1 MFVLAIV
8 LAVATFIEN
17 DFGAASAYDVFY
29 NSIWFELL
37 FLLLAVNLIGQIFIF
52 NLYRKQKLTIMLF
65 HLAFILMIVGAAITR
80 YIGIEGTLHLR
91 EGEQKTV
98 FQTRDKFI
106 SSEIID
112 RQGALVAAAHKKF
125 AVTPLSIDS
134 YNEDIQT
141 SSGLVRVELTKFIP
155 NAMEQ
160 VVESPDGQ
168 PTISLIISR
177 QMVGKESVVLTRGD
191 VYDVKGLVLGFDT
204 EKPHDISF
212 TFKSDSFFMR
222 APKPLSE
229 MSMMSKVATIHPEN
243 TWVPFSPMKLYSISG
258 ITVVAQTML
267 PSAVTI
273 PTSVDHQM
281 HQTGR
286 SAMEFEITGS
296 GVRTKAYLWTNN
308 QSENTSAM
316 LSMGAN
322 YLRITYG
329 TRGVKIP
336 FAVHLNDFVL
346 ERYPGSNSPSSYRSN
361 VTVIDT
367 DGAKEFPFSIY
378 MNNILKHK
386 GFRFYQMS
394 YDQDEMGTVLSV
406 SHDRAGMLV
415 TYIGYALLFLF
426 MFLSIFNPKSALW
439 QVSPSYWIS
448 LARKGV
454 GVFVLMLTLGLG
466 TAFASPSVT
475 PLNQKLA
482 DEFGKVLVQ
491 DQKGRTKPFYTL
503 SHDIVRKITRK
514 NEFMGLSS
522 MQVFLGIYSD
532 FENWKNVPMI
542 KVSNAELARVL
553 GISGNYAAFANI
565 VDMNSPMGGYK
576 LSRLVQEAYA
586 KPESQRTKF
595 DKEVIKVDERINILY
610 MVYSGD
616 FMKVFPIK
624 DDPLH
629 KWGTPDEALPF
640 AVNSDDSLYLKN
652 VLSLIMSG
660 IKNPNAR
667 AIETHEYIES
677 LAAYQKS
684 HVTYQLQSDNRV
696 KAEIFYY
703 KAKIFERLFPF
714 YAVVGLVMIFTLV
727 FAIVSGKSNVTAIM
741 KIFTYVLAVGF
752 ALHTLALA
760 VRWYVSG
767 HAPMSNGYESM
778 IFISWVTLLAGFIFS
793 RKSKFALSATAVLG
807 SLTLMVAHLSF
818 MDPEITSLVP
828 VLKSYWLTIHVS
840 VITASYG
847 FFGLSAILGLLVMI
861 LYSLAGKRNLGRV
874 NTTVDELTVISY
886 QSLTLGLY
894 FLTIGTFLGA
904 IWANESW
911 GRYWGWDPKETWSL
925 ITMIVYTFVVHS
937 RMIKSVKGIF
947 TFNVMGL
954 FSFSSVLMTYFGV
967 NYYLSGL
974 HSYAGGDP
982 VPVPTFVYVSVVAL
996 VSITIFAYRN
1006 YKKLHS

>member
-8 LAVATFIEN
+8 LAVATFVER
-17 DFGAASAYDVFY
+17 DFGAVSAYAVFY

-37 FLLLAVNLIGQIFIF
+37 LLLLAVNLVGQIFIF
-52 NLYRKQKLTIMLF
+52 KLYRKSKLTIMLF
-65 HLAFILMIVGAAITR
+65 HLAFILMIIGAAVTR

-91 EGEQKTV
+91 EGEKKAV
-98 FQTRDKFI
+98 FQSRDKYI
-106 SSEIID
+106 SSEVFNSNGD
-112 RQGALVAAAHKKF
+112 LLAAAYKKF
-125 AVTPLSIDS
+125 TVTSLSIDS
-134 YNEDIQT
+134 YAEDIET
-141 SSGLVRVELTKFIP
+141 PSGDVSVELTKFMP

-160 VVESPDGQ
+160 VVETPNGR

-177 QMVGKESVVLTRGD
+177 QMVGKESVVLTSGD
-191 VYDVKGLVLGFDT
+191 VFNVKGLALGFDT

-212 TFKSDSFFMR
+212 AFRSDSFFVK

-229 MSMMSKVATIHPEN
+229 MSMMSKEAVIHPEN
-243 TWVPFSPMKLYSISG
+243 TWVLFSPMKLYSISG
-258 ITVVAQTML
+258 ITIVAQSV
-267 PSAVTI
+267 SASATTV
-273 PTSVDHQM
+273 PVSVDHQM

-286 SAMEFEITGS
+286 SAMEFEVTGS
-296 GVRTKAYLWTNN
+296 GIRTKAYLWTDS
-308 QSENTSAM
+308 QSESSSVTLNLGES
-316 LSMGAN
+316 N
-322 YLRITYG
+322 LRIMYG
-329 TRGVKIP
+329 SRGVKIP
-336 FAVHLNDFVL
+336 FAVYLNDFVL
-346 ERYPGSNSPSSYRSN
+346 ERYPGSNSPSSYKSN

-367 DGAKEFPFSIY
+367 AGATEFPFSIY
-378 MNNILKHK
+378 MNNILKYK

-394 YDQDEMGTVLSV
+394 YDQDELGTVLSV
-406 SHDRAGMLV
+406 SHDRAGMLI

-439 QVSPSYWIS
+439 QVTPSYWTS
-448 LARKGV
+448 LARKGSAV
-454 GVFVLMLTLGLG
+454 IVFMVTLGLSS
-466 TAFASPSVT
+466 TFASPNVV
-475 PLNQKLA
+475 PLDKALA

-503 SHDIVRKITRK
+503 SHDVVRKITRK

-553 GISGNYAAFANI
+553 GVSGSYAAFTNV
-565 VDMNSPMGGYK
+565 VDMNNPMGGYK

-595 DKEVIKVDERINILY
+595 DKEVIKVDERVNILY
-610 MVYSGD
+610 MIYSGD

-624 DDPLH
+624 DDPSH
-629 KWGTPDEALPF
+629 KWGTPEEALPF
-640 AVNSDDSLYLKN
+640 ATSADDSLYIKN
-652 VLSLIMSG
+652 VLGLVMNG
-660 IKNPNAR
+660 IKSPNAR
-667 AIETHEYIES
+667 ALETKEYIES
-677 LAAYQKS
+677 LALYQKS
-684 HVTYQLQSDNRV
+684 HVTYQLQSDSRI

-714 YAVVGLVMIFTLV
+714 YAVLGLIMIFTLV
-727 FAIVSGKSNVTAIM
+727 FAIISGKIQVKGLMRIL
-741 KIFTYVLAVGF
+741 TYVLAVGF
-752 ALHTLALA
+752 AFHTLALA

-778 IFISWVTLLAGFIFS
+778 IFISWVTLLAGFVFN

-840 VITASYG
+840 VITGSYG
-847 FFGLSAILGLLVMI
+847 FFGLTAILGLLVMI
-861 LYSLAGKRNLGRV
+861 LYSLAGKQNLQRI
-874 NTTVDELTVISY
+874 NATADELTVISY

-937 RMIKSVKGIF
+937 RMIKGFKGMF
-947 TFNVMGL
+947 TYNVMGL
-954 FSFSSVLMTYFGV
+954 FAFSSVLMTYFGV